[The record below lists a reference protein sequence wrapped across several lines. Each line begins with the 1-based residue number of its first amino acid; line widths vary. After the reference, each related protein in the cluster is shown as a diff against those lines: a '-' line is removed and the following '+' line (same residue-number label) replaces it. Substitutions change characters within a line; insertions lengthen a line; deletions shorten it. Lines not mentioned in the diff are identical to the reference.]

1 MPIFRA
7 VRLDTFD
14 PKRVHIRHSSQR
26 LPGNVPYLIDNLW
39 EFARPQGK
47 PSRRYAVYA
56 SPTVELALAGA
67 HPGGPSP
74 NQYLACRVVFR
85 NEPQIFQLSVPDAR
99 HHPDVKRL
107 QRLVH
112 DRMANW
118 GGRNLDSK
126 LGLAPLFMP
135 GTTREELSA
144 AMKNNSE
151 LRNIVEEAAAA
162 VTMWRDVPDPLRGEI
177 IFEIDEDN
185 AYTLQQ
191 V

>member
-1 MPIFRA
+1 MLIFRA

-14 PKRVHIRHSSQR
+14 PDKIHTRHNSQR

-47 PSRRYAVYA
+47 PSRRHAVYA

-67 HPGGPSP
+67 HPGGPVA
-74 NQYLACRVVFR
+74 NRYLACRVVFR
-85 NEPQIFQLSVPDAR
+85 HEPQIFQLSVPDAR

-118 GGRNLDSK
+118 GGRDLGSK
-126 LGLAPLFMP
+126 LDLAPLFMP
-135 GTTREELSA
+135 GTTGEELRAVMENS
-144 AMKNNSE
+144 SE
-151 LRNIVEEAAAA
+151 LRDIVEEAAAA
-162 VTMWRDVPDPLRGEI
+162 VTIWRDVPDPLRGEI